1 MFVANKNIIQ
11 YSFILL
17 SSVVLF
23 GSLLFSNDDK
33 NTHGDIKIIPAGSI
47 GIVEKY
53 DSRLD
58 DEMSQFFLEQFI
70 IELETRNLFKIKNLD
85 EIQKKYRHIIRNHD
99 KQKNNYPSIL
109 NYLDVDFLLIF
120 SFKTDVNSFK
130 TF

>member
-1 MFVANKNIIQ
+1 MFLANKNIIQ

-33 NTHGDIKIIPAGSI
+33 NTHGNIKIIPAGSI

-85 EIQKKYRHIIRNHD
+85 EIQKKYRKIIL
-99 KQKNNYPSIL
+99 KFAESA
-109 NYLDVDFLLIF
+109 
-120 SFKTDVNSFK
+120 NSK
-130 TF
+130 